1 VRWTAPDV
9 GPRAVSLKDLEMDKK
24 LEGKIAVVTGGSA
37 GIGLGMAKAF
47 AADGAQVFITGRR
60 QADLDKA
67 VAAIGN
73 GAIGIQADASILA
86 DLDRVYDI
94 VRVKHGRID
103 VLALNAGFFEFMK
116 IGEITEEHF
125 DKTYD
130 TNVKGLLFGFQK
142 ALPLLPKG
150 ASVILTGSI
159 AAFKG
164 MPAMSVYSSTKAAI
178 RNMVRAWILETKG
191 LGIRINVLN
200 PGHTLTP
207 GFSNLLPAEAHAGVI
222 DTIPLGRLGTPEDM
236 GKAALFLASD
246 DSAYVNGIELDV
258 DGGAAQF

>member
-1 VRWTAPDV
+1 MGKT
-9 GPRAVSLKDLEMDKK
+9 
-24 LEGKIAVVTGGSA
+24 LEGKIAVVTGASA
-37 GIGLGMAKAF
+37 GIGLGIAKAF
-47 AADGAQVFITGRR
+47 AADGAHVFITGRR
-60 QADLDKA
+60 QAELDKA
-67 VAAIGN
+67 VAEIGN
-73 GAIGIQADASILA
+73 GATGVQADASSLA
-86 DLDRVYDI
+86 GLDRLYAT
-94 VRVKHGRID
+94 VKASHGRID

-116 IGEITEEHF
+116 LGEITEEHF

-164 MPAMSVYSSTKAAI
+164 MPTMSVYSSTKAAI

-191 LGIRINVLN
+191 SGIRINVLN

-207 GFSNLLPAEAHAGVI
+207 GFSNLMPTEAHAGVI
-222 DTIPLGRLGTPEDM
+222 DIIPLGRLGTPEDM
-236 GKAALFLASD
+236 GKAALWLASD
-246 DSAYVNGIELDV
+246 DSAYVNGAELDV
-258 DGGAAQF
+258 DGGAAQY